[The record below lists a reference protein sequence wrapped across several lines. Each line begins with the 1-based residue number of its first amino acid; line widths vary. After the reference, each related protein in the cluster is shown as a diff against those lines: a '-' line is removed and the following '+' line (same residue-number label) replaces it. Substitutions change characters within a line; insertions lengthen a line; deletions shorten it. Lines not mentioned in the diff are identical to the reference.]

1 MTDQQS
7 AESATFAAVV
17 AAAQRENLGQHR
29 ASFRPKR
36 TKTFP
41 LVALIVLGVL
51 SLIIVVG
58 VVFLVAAFMTPNLN
72 SRRAAKRIH
81 FFERGLIVADAKGPT
96 GVYRWDSLSVLQS
109 ITRRYVNGVY
119 VGTTYIYTLTT
130 REGASTKVTGFYDKP
145 DEWGPLIQ
153 SEILRAQLPA
163 VMATLETGTNMQ
175 FGPLT
180 INRGGIAT
188 SSKSLRWNE
197 IENIDVFRGYLRI
210 KKAGGW
216 MRWSSKPVS
225 QIPNFFVFLTAANR
239 LRETYP
245 SSPQPTQPA

>member
-1 MTDQQS
+1 MSDQQS
-7 AESATFAAVV
+7 AESATFGAVIAAS
-17 AAAQRENLGQHR
+17 QRENLGQYR
-29 ASFRPKR
+29 ASYRPKR
-36 TKTFP
+36 SNTFAVIAL
-41 LVALIVLGVL
+41 LVIGLVGLIVVFGV
-51 SLIIVVG
+51 I
-58 VVFLVAAFMTPNLN
+58 FLVMAFMTPNLN
-72 SRRAAKRIH
+72 PRRAAKRIH

-130 REGASTKVTGFYDKP
+130 REGASTKITGFYEKP

-153 SEILRAQLPA
+153 TEILRAQMPA
-163 VMATLETGTNMQ
+163 VMATLEVGTNMQ

-210 KKAGGW
+210 KKAGSW
-216 MRWSSKPVS
+216 ARWSSKPVS

-239 LRETYP
+239 LREGYP
-245 SSPQPTQPA
+245 LAPQATKPA